1 MNPVEENAEGTH
13 TSEKPKLDFLAS
25 LAPVRR
31 LMLVSSF
38 KLTAGELFAFA
49 VPILILQHAGVYWA
63 LVHNTVRNF
72 THSFC
77 VLFLMRWLPQK
88 PLLLIGVLLSAA
100 PLALLLLQAWTP
112 LAIVLAALVFGVS
125 ESAWWL
131 WYHRTNWR
139 LTHSDTHT
147 RIGQVSATV
156 HVMAALGTVAPLA
169 AACVIQYGGPATIL
183 GIAICALTAAW
194 FAGRK
199 LHLRPANASLTNDP
213 GLLKK
218 HRLSIDSMYLAYGF
232 LISGWECLWPIALFV
247 AFGTIMS
254 VGGTMTGASLLVILL
269 SSVGLMKAL
278 QQKAKAT
285 IGLAAALVVSIA
297 LIRSFEV
304 TVILVLAT
312 QLLLDIG
319 SRAFAITFDQLS
331 YQLADAGEDRE
342 IVRREVLINFGIALS
357 LAAALL
363 VYQFIALPVLKSYAI
378 TLCAGAA
385 LGYWALKG
393 LANIS
398 VKETLAD

>member
-156 HVMAALGTVAPLA
+156 HVMAALGTSNMEVRL
-169 AACVIQYGGPATIL
+169 QF
-183 GIAICALTAAW
+183 W
-194 FAGRK
+194 
-199 LHLRPANASLTNDP
+199 ASL
-213 GLLKK
+213 
-218 HRLSIDSMYLAYGF
+218 
-232 LISGWECLWPIALFV
+232 FV
-247 AFGTIMS
+247 PSQPHGS
-254 VGGTMTGASLLVILL
+254 PVGNYTCAPPM
-269 SSVGLMKAL
+269 
-278 QQKAKAT
+278 
-285 IGLAAALVVSIA
+285 
-297 LIRSFEV
+297 
-304 TVILVLAT
+304 
-312 QLLLDIG
+312 
-319 SRAFAITFDQLS
+319 
-331 YQLADAGEDRE
+331 
-342 IVRREVLINFGIALS
+342 
-357 LAAALL
+357 
-363 VYQFIALPVLKSYAI
+363 PV
-378 TLCAGAA
+378 
-385 LGYWALKG
+385 
-393 LANIS
+393 
-398 VKETLAD
+398 